1 MYYHPSFE
9 KNISELSNEI
19 LDYMIDRKIN
29 TDGDF
34 EKEVLADYKKK
45 YCKAPSKYA
54 VIGFDVVND
63 MLSRENSKGELFKQM
78 NKPQT
83 QLATKFE
90 FVRNKNGAYVNQGY
104 RVVRLVP

>member
-1 MYYHPSFE
+1 M
-9 KNISELSNEI
+9 
-19 LDYMIDRKIN
+19 DRKIN

-63 MLSRENSKGELFKQM
+63 I
-78 NKPQT
+78 
-83 QLATKFE
+83 
-90 FVRNKNGAYVNQGY
+90 
-104 RVVRLVP
+104 